1 MNLQYITLHEEN
13 IVQVR
18 VVFVVGTAVRFKD
31 FSQYI
36 EDAVAIDLVGSDIG
50 TVNSPYLATGS
61 NKCVRT
67 ETCAIV
73 VNVSE
78 KPSMGEKVP
87 DAGFPGVP

>member
-1 MNLQYITLHEEN
+1 MNLQNITLHEEN
-13 IVQVR
+13 IVQVC

-36 EDAVAIDLVGSDIG
+36 KDVAIDLIGSDIG
-50 TVNSPYLATGS
+50 MVNSPYLATSS
-61 NKCVRT
+61 NKCVHT
-67 ETCAIV
+67 ETCTIV
-73 VNVSE
+73 VNLSE